1 MLVDVFAAIYAFL
14 ASHTLTPIAIVLFI
28 EEAGIPSPIPGD
40 GLMLMGGVRSAEGHV
55 SLFTVL
61 LVEEVAT
68 ILGALL
74 LFSVSRRLGRPVVV
88 KFGRYVGLTDERL
101 SRAEARFRDHDRRTI
116 FIGRL
121 IPGLRVPT
129 VVAAGVLEVP
139 MQRFLPAMATG
150 AMVNLTTFTV
160 LGAVVGRPV
169 VRLFEHFAFPMG
181 AVWSLVALV
190 GLTMLVREFRHSNP
204 AKAGVRGSWTG
215 ALGAGT
221 VAILVGILVDNVLL
235 DLVTFAGRLASWPS
249 LPTIRA
255 TEQAYLVL
263 RWPTFLVLATLLLA
277 VAHVARVD
285 RMGRLPRFAIYALI
299 PATLLVAASFL
310 FVPVMRVPGMR
321 WGTTVLLAA
330 TAAARWIAFGVTLEL
345 LQGNEGRHA
354 AASRPATAGVP
365 SDGPSSTSP

>member
-1 MLVDVFAAIYAFL
+1 MLVDFFAAIYDYL
-14 ASHTLTPIAIVLFI
+14 ASHTLTPIAVVLFI

-40 GLMLMGGVRSAEGHV
+40 GLMLMGGVRAAEGHA
-55 SLFTVL
+55 SLLTVL
-61 LVEEVAT
+61 LVEEIAT
-68 ILGALL
+68 VIGALL

-101 SRAEARFRDHDRRTI
+101 TRAEARFRDHDRRTI

-139 MQRFLPAMATG
+139 LHRFLPAMAAG
-150 AMVNLTTFTV
+150 AMLNLTMFTV

-169 VRLFEHFAFPMG
+169 LRLFEHLAFPMG
-181 AVWSLVALV
+181 AVWSLVALF
-190 GLTMLVREFRHSNP
+190 GLTLLVREFRHSNP

-215 ALGAGT
+215 ALGAGS

-235 DLVTFAGRLASWPS
+235 GLVTFAGRLASWPA

-255 TEQAYLVL
+255 SEQAYLLL
-263 RWPTFLVLATLLLA
+263 RWPTFLLAATALLA
-277 VAHVARVD
+277 VAHVLHVD
-285 RMGRLPRFAIYALI
+285 RMGRVARFTIYALI
-299 PATLLVAASFL
+299 PASMLVAASFVA
-310 FVPVMRVPGMR
+310 VPAMHWSAVSWQTAM
-321 WGTTVLLAA
+321 LLAG

-345 LQGNEGRHA
+345 LQGNEGRRVA
-354 AASRPATAGVP
+354 AAQPVRSSATGEP
-365 SDGPSSTSP
+365 S